1 MTHTNRLINRKL
13 NGTHK
18 GLHLVVSG
26 VVQGVG
32 FRWFVERVAN
42 NLGLV
47 GYVRNNY
54 DGSVEAYAEGEE
66 PTLNAFHKELRIGP
80 RSAHVTDVRAEWREY
95 TGKYKN
101 FRIEL

>member
-1 MTHTNRLINRKL
+1 MPGTLKGIHLI
-13 NGTHK
+13 
-18 GLHLVVSG
+18 VSG

-47 GYVRNNY
+47 GYVRNLY
-54 DGSVEAYAEGEE
+54 DGSVETYAEGNEDA
-66 PTLNAFHKELRIGP
+66 LNAFHKEMKIGP
-80 RSAHVTDVRAEWREY
+80 RSAHVTGVRTDWKEY
-95 TGKYKN
+95 TGNYKD

>member
-1 MTHTNRLINRKL
+1 MPGQL
-13 NGTHK
+13 K
-18 GLHLVVSG
+18 GIHLVVSG

-32 FRWFVERVAN
+32 FRWFVERVAR

-47 GYVRNNY
+47 GHVRNLY

-66 PTLNAFHKELRIGP
+66 NVLNAFYKELKIGP
-80 RSAHVTDVRAEWREY
+80 RSAHISGIRLDWQEY
-95 TGKYKN
+95 TGKFKD

>member
-1 MTHTNRLINRKL
+1 MPGQLKGMHLI
-13 NGTHK
+13 
-18 GLHLVVSG
+18 VSG

-32 FRWFVERVAN
+32 YRWFVERAAK

-47 GYVRNNY
+47 GNVRNLY

-66 PTLNAFHKELRIGP
+66 DTLNAFYKEMKIGP
-80 RSAHVTDVRAEWREY
+80 REAHVTGIRVDWKEY
-95 TGKYKN
+95 TGDFKD